1 MKPIALTLC
10 AFGPF
15 AEEAHISFDR
25 LGSAGLFLITGDT
38 GAGKTTLFDAIV
50 FALYGE
56 TSGSRRR
63 ADGMRSD
70 FAPPDVPTYVELT
83 FSHRGQRYTLRRN
96 PGGYER
102 RSKRGGGVVQEKP
115 DATLLY
121 PDGTVTSGARAV
133 TERVTALLGMDERQ
147 MKQICMI
154 AQGEFLNLLLAK
166 DEERRAV
173 FRRVFDT
180 DFYVDVQRA
189 LKEREK
195 GLKEQITGQEL
206 TIVQTLRELEEILSL
221 DHPTVHDAPE
231 AIGKLKQ
238 THRADRQRQM
248 QLQQEAETAQ
258 RAAGEFSEQLVQI
271 QADNAL
277 LDTLEQAKA
286 HAETL
291 HARRGEM
298 EALTRRC
305 EKAKAA
311 DALSAGPLG
320 ALTRE
325 QDALGALQ
333 SQGAALRL
341 QRDEACEQLTALA
354 RTRDEACEREEE
366 AARFQAEA
374 ARIASQLPLYEQ
386 AAACGIQAERAE
398 QALRAA
404 RLAQENRT
412 QREAQIRQTLAA
424 LRDSIESGTKAGLEA
439 ERLRSA
445 LESGQNRQKR
455 LEALS
460 AKTAEGAREQENYK
474 NACAAFERA
483 QAAYDDA
490 RARTAALEDAFY
502 QAQAGLLAEKLE
514 EGKPCP
520 VCGATH
526 HPHRAALAPD
536 AVTQQQLAQA
546 KRSKDALEKKRQD
559 SAGGAQAARARLDA
573 LHTQVQAEI
582 RELFEGGI
590 AQGGGLDAAV
600 RAELERLNAELTRLK
615 AALAEREAAL
625 ARAKQAEIE
634 RGRLEKEQTDLRSA
648 SLEGQHALLKAQA
661 ESARLHEAAQSLR
674 AQLTFTSR
682 ERAQKAMDDASAR
695 QAAILNASR
704 QAQEALSKQ
713 NAACE
718 ALKARL
724 RDNESALLEAEAR
737 AREARMKFNDALAAS
752 GFESETDFEAAR
764 LSREAVEQAQAE
776 LESYRAECLRCEGEL
791 AQLTAQ
797 AEGRRRMDA
806 PAVQA
811 RRDAAQEAARAAQK
825 QLADL
830 QADMRQR
837 AYLLSRLEETY
848 VRWQG
853 TQGNYAQAR
862 RLASMASGEVNGP
875 QGQRLSFEQYVQVYY
890 FTQVLEAANAR
901 LLGMSGGRYRLL
913 RKETALDR
921 RTNDALGLDVLDHYT
936 GKVRDAGS
944 LSGGESFLA
953 SLALALGLSDVIQR
967 RTGGVQ
973 VETLFI
979 DEGFGSLDEEAL
991 EQAMTVLEGLTTQSN
1006 LVGII
1011 SHVSALKERIERKI
1025 VVTKSMT
1032 GSSVR
1037 VAKD

>member
-15 AEEAHISFDR
+15 AEEAHVSFDR

-70 FAPPDVPTYVELT
+70 FAPPDVPTFVELV
-83 FSHRGQRYTLRRN
+83 FSHRGLRYTLRRN

-121 PDGTVTSGARAV
+121 PDGTVASGARAV

-189 LKEREK
+189 LKERDK
-195 GLKEQITGQEL
+195 GLKEQIAGQEIA
-206 TIVQTLRELEEILSL
+206 IVQTLRDLEAILSL
-221 DHPTVHDAPE
+221 DKPSVHDAPD
-231 AIGKLKQ
+231 AIEKLRQ
-238 THRADRQRQM
+238 ARHADRQRQM
-248 QLQQEAETAQ
+248 QAQQEVETAQ
-258 RAAGEFSEQLVQI
+258 RAAGELSEQLVRI
-271 QADNAL
+271 QTDNAL
-277 LDTLEQAKA
+277 LDALEQARA
-286 HAETL
+286 RAQALNAQHAQ
-291 HARRGEM
+291 M
-298 EALTRRC
+298 EALSLRC
-305 EKAKAA
+305 ARAKAA
-311 DALSAGPLG
+311 DALSAGPQS
-320 ALTRE
+320 ALKRE
-325 QDALGALQ
+325 QSALGERQTL
-333 SQGAALRL
+333 GAALRMRRVEANERL
-341 QRDEACEQLTALA
+341 QALARARDEA
-354 RTRDEACEREEE
+354 DGREEE

-386 AAACGIQAERAE
+386 AEDCALRAQRAE
-398 QALRAA
+398 QALCAA
-404 RLAQENRT
+404 RQAQEERAR
-412 QREAQIRQTLAA
+412 REAQIGQTLSA
-424 LRDSIESGTKAGLEA
+424 LRDAIEAGAKAGLEA

-445 LESGQNRQKR
+445 LESGQARQKR
-455 LEALS
+455 LEAL
-460 AKTAEGAREQENYK
+460 ATLTARGAQEQESYRN
-474 NACAAFERA
+474 CREAFERA
-483 QAAYDDA
+483 QAAYDGA

-502 QAQAGLLAEKLE
+502 QAQAGVLAERLE

-546 KRSKDALEKKRQD
+546 RGELSALQKNVQD
-559 SAGGAQAARARLDA
+559 RAGEAQGARARLDA
-573 LHTQVQAEI
+573 LRAQVQTELL
-582 RELFEGGI
+582 ELFKDGI
-590 AQGGGLDAAV
+590 DQGRGMDAAV
-600 RAELERLNAELTRLK
+600 RAELERLSAELAQRK
-615 AALAEREAAL
+615 VALDEREAVL
-625 ARAKQAEIE
+625 VRAKRAETE
-634 RGRLEKEQTDLRSA
+634 RDRLEKEQTDLRSA
-648 SLEGQHALLKAQA
+648 SLEGQRTLLEAQA
-661 ESARLHEAAQSLR
+661 ESARLREAADRLR
-674 AQLTFTSR
+674 AQLVYASR
-682 ERAQKAMDDASAR
+682 REAQQAMEEASAR
-695 QAAILNASR
+695 QAAIQNAR
-704 QAQEALSKQ
+704 KQAQEAFSAQ

-718 ALKARL
+718 ALNARL
-724 RDNESALLEAEAR
+724 RDNESALREAEAR
-737 AREARMKFNDALAAS
+737 VLEAREKFDQALCEY
-752 GFESETDFEAAR
+752 GFESEADFASAR
-764 LSREAVEQAQAE
+764 LTPEAQEQAQGT
-776 LESYRAECLRCEGEL
+776 LERYRAESLRCEGEL

-797 AEGRRRMDA
+797 AAGRRRMDA
-806 PAVQA
+806 DAVQA

-825 QLADL
+825 QLTDL
-830 QADMRQR
+830 QADMQQR
-837 AYLLSRLEETY
+837 AYLLSRLEKTY
-848 VRWQG
+848 ERWQE
-853 TQGNYAQAR
+853 TQEIYAR
-862 RLASMASGEVNGP
+862 VHRLSATAAGEVNGP

-967 RTGGVQ
+967 RAGGVQ